1 MWIVFVVIIVD
12 FVRIKGYVIFVDVEK
27 IKVKRVIL
35 IVLGFVG
42 GVGGVVFGYYCI
54 FLLVFGSIIGV
65 VIGNFFC

>member
-1 MWIVFVVIIVD
+1 M
-12 FVRIKGYVIFVDVEK
+12 IFVDVEK